1 MSTLQIG
8 DTVKIRYN
16 SGEYIGKILE
26 DKRNF
31 WLVEVLSV
39 VTHPTQGDLHNPG
52 QAEGIAFP
60 ERKALAFREKTNAR
74 KRDTLPYEDE
84 IEPYAKSLKRAVEEM
99 KQQLSQEDTAFNR
112 LSLERIESLEQHYYK
127 KIYE

>member
-60 ERKALAFREKTNAR
+60 ERKALAYREKTNAR